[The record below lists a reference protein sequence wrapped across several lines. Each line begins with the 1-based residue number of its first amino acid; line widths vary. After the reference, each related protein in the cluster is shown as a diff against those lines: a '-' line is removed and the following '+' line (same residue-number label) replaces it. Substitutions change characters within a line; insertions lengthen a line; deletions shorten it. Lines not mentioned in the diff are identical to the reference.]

1 MLGDIVY
8 ETELGK
14 LIGTRLVS
22 VEGEY
27 LKSRVTISKE
37 GILNIYKKKVLLNH

>member
-1 MLGDIVY
+1 MLGDIIY

-22 VEGEY
+22 VEGEIP
-27 LKSRVTISKE
+27 KIEVIISKE
-37 GILNIYKKKVLLNH
+37 GILNIYK